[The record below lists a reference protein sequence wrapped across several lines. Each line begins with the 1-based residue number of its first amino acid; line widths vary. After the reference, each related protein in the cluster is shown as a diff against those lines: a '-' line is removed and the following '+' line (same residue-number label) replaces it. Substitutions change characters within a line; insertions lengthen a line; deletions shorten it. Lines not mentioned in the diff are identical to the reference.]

1 MEKKAVELSHIK
13 QVLDSQALLNLQKFT
28 ARDVISSVPHYN
40 VSSDCQAMVKT
51 FNYSLLSRDTWALQ
65 GIYQFELLL
74 FLLREVFLFLN

>member
-1 MEKKAVELSHIK
+1 MDKKAAELSHIR
-13 QVLDSQALLNLQKFT
+13 QVLDSQALINLQKFT

-65 GIYQFELLL
+65 GIYQFHLVLSLLG
-74 FLLREVFLFLN
+74 EAFLFF